1 MQPVVIPDTFGI
13 DEIPSIYELFKN
25 LNLKE
30 KKQMRELEYLKGF
43 DEVDKFYKEKD
54 DVELL
59 YNYAVDRILKLTEIM
74 SKIFSEPM
82 SIEKQNKII
91 VFIINYWDE
100 CQGKSLEET
109 CVELSVL
116 LHRFERDNT
125 LDE

>member
-1 MQPVVIPDTFGI
+1 
-13 DEIPSIYELFKN
+13 
-25 LNLKE
+25 
-30 KKQMRELEYLKGF
+30 MRELEYLKGF

-74 SKIFSEPM
+74 SKIFSEPI

-91 VFIINYWDE
+91 VFFMNYWYE

-109 CVELSVL
+109 CVDLSVL
-116 LHRFERDNT
+116 LHRFEIDNT